1 MRFLGIAMHSG
12 NGQIDNRILIYPNS
26 PVNTRLGFMYSDPH
40 RMSAF
45 TANLASSVCGKTLP
59 IVTGF
64 TIQRQSENS

>member
-1 MRFLGIAMHSG
+1 
-12 NGQIDNRILIYPNS
+12 
-26 PVNTRLGFMYSDPH
+26 MYSDSH
-40 RMSAF
+40 RMSAY